1 MHEDEHGFPK
11 APFQA
16 RAHPPRTGAAHFV
29 GVSVLASEACED
41 LRSCSGCPRLEQG
54 PVLGTYATHATH
66 ATNATLPG
74 GRAHGVLRQGE

>member
-1 MHEDEHGFPK
+1 MQEDEHGFPK

-29 GVSVLASEACED
+29 GVSVLARHVRTCAAVH
-41 LRSCSGCPRLEQG
+41 PRLEQD
-54 PVLGTYATHATH
+54 PVLGTHATHATH

-74 GRAHGVLRQGE
+74 GRAHGVLRPGE

>member
-29 GVSVLASEACED
+29 GVSVLAWHVRTCAAAV
-41 LRSCSGCPRLEQG
+41 G
-54 PVLGTYATHATH
+54 THA
-66 ATNATLPG
+66 
-74 GRAHGVLRQGE
+74 